1 MLASAYATRPFPLS
15 QRDAVDYKCR
25 TTRTNMAPPYL
36 ARAVPHHAVLAIPRA
51 CRGNYPCYV
60 L

>member
-1 MLASAYATRPFPLS
+1 MLVSAYATFPFLLS
-15 QRDAVDYKCR
+15 QRDAVKHKC
-25 TTRTNMAPPYL
+25 TMTRTNMAPPYL
-36 ARAVPHHAVLAIPRA
+36 KRAVPHHAVLAIPRA